1 MVMVSAWALISA
13 TPVDTMCV
21 SRYSNMGLT
30 PLVIRLIRENMRC
43 NSRRKEGKRGRR
55 DEREGRERR
64 KKRERGGREGG
75 EGGRRGR
82 ERGREERGE
91 GIMTYGQT
99 PLLSHFPLRCW
110 LSI

>member
-1 MVMVSAWALISA
+1 MWGRGVTVVMVSAWALISA

-55 DEREGRERR
+55 DERGGEGRERR
-64 KKRERGGREGG
+64 KKRERREGGREEREGEEEG
-75 EGGRRGR
+75 REGGRRGGK
-82 ERGREERGE
+82 E
-91 GIMTYGQT
+91 
-99 PLLSHFPLRCW
+99 
-110 LSI
+110 